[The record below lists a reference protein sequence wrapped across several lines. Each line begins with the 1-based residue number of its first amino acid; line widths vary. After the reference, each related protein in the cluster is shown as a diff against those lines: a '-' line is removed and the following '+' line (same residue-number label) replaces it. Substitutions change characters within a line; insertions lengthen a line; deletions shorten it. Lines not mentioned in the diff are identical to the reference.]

1 MRAKVGQIYSLN
13 SDKYF
18 LVDGAMPRF
27 LVAASRPA
35 DPILPSHQLLEQH
48 AKGDLHQETFD
59 YLIM

>member
-1 MRAKVGQIYSLN
+1 MRLKVRQIYSLN

-27 LVAASRPA
+27 LVAAPRPA

-48 AKGDLHQETFD
+48 AKGDLQQETFD
-59 YLIM
+59 YLTI